1 MNQNSVDPSFGV
13 EAYNVV
19 EQRRWCSI
27 LRQLNQAPID
37 RGLFRHS
44 CFGTDIRPA
53 CRMVAHD
60 HDVQA
65 GLTAGNLRKPLGA
78 KSHSAPQSFC
88 VALAVNQQG
97 HRVSFSEPNNAV
109 PHGSLIR
116 TAAVAPK
123 SDSAR
128 SDGA

>member
-1 MNQNSVDPSFGV
+1 
-13 EAYNVV
+13 
-19 EQRRWCSI
+19 
-27 LRQLNQAPID
+27 
-37 RGLFRHS
+37 
-44 CFGTDIRPA
+44 
-53 CRMVAHD
+53 MVAHD

-78 KSHSAPQSFC
+78 KSYSAPQSFR

-97 HRVSFSEPNNAV
+97 HRVSLSEHNSGVSN
-109 PHGSLIR
+109 GSLIQ